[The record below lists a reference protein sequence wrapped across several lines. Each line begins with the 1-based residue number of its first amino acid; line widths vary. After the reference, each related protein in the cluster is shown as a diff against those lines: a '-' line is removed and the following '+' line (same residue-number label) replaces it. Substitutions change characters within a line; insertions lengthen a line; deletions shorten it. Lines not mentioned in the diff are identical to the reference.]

1 MFYGYY
7 AFSNFQLVS
16 SGRLDCFID
25 LGAYKVCDA
34 TQKLSIYTSIVL
46 LMTQALISRTLAPG
60 ISNFVNASVKRL
72 LPPARPSSRM
82 TVVCDFLA
90 SRATGVVRG
99 LKP

>member
-1 MFYGYY
+1 MFYGYN
-7 AFSNFQLVS
+7 AFLEFQHVS

-34 TQKLSIYTSIVL
+34 TQRLSIFTSLVL